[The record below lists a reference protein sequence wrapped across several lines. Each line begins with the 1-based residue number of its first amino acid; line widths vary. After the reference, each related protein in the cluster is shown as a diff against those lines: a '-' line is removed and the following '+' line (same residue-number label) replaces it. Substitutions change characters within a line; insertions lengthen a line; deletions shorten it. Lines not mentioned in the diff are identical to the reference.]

1 MSWRP
6 CDRSIVGAENSQA
19 GHLARRQSRRLVEQ
33 ALAVAAPTSAIV
45 PAAKS
50 TSAQRRFSTS
60 PSRQPVPMLFSVCSG
75 FIPSSRVKDRW

>member
-33 ALAVAAPTSAIV
+33 ALAVAAPTA
-45 PAAKS
+45 PARAG
-50 TSAQRRFSTS
+50 ADARAAELAERG
-60 PSRQPVPMLFSVCSG
+60 PP
-75 FIPSSRVKDRW
+75 

>member
-33 ALAVAAPTSAIV
+33 ALAVAAPTA
-45 PAAKS
+45 PARAGS
-50 TSAQRRFSTS
+50 RRKGGGAGRAWPPLKRWRRRLAPTAS
-60 PSRQPVPMLFSVCSG
+60 SVRPGWIS
-75 FIPSSRVKDRW
+75 